1 MATAVPATLR
11 PPARAVR
18 RAIVFAH
25 FDPHG
30 CFDPHVTRALAAYRP
45 LAERIVLVS
54 NAARSLPPPLRPL
67 VDAFVPRANVGY
79 DFGAW
84 RDGLSRFRAAD
95 YDEVL
100 CVNDSV
106 YGPLFDLQPALN
118 DARVAEADLW
128 GMVVSDQN
136 LSRAAPRI
144 RHVQSWFLGMRRSLV
159 ESDAWAAF
167 WREAGQPA
175 TKRQIVERCEIGF
188 SARMAAAGFRIAG
201 LYDASKAGPV
211 RLQEI
216 WPHLTPREPGRSLR
230 LMRKSRRTPHNPAEL
245 VWWRLWDAGI
255 PYVKVGIFRVNH
267 YGLDLTRVLADLRRR
282 SGYPLDLIEGHLA
295 RCG

>member
-1 MATAVPATLR
+1 MATESPATIRVL
-11 PPARAVR
+11 PTAAR

-30 CFDPHVTRALAAYRP
+30 CFDPHVTHALRAYRS

-54 NAARSLPPPLRPL
+54 NSARTLPPLLRPL
-67 VDAFVPRANVGY
+67 VDDFVPRANVGY

-84 RDGLSRFRAAD
+84 RDGLGRFRAAD
-95 YDEVL
+95 YEEVV

-106 YGPLFDLQPALN
+106 YGPLFDLQPALA
-118 DARVAEADLW
+118 DSRVAAADLW

-136 LSRAAPRI
+136 PNRRAARI
-144 RHVQSWFLGMRRSLV
+144 RHVQSWFLGMRRPLL

-167 WREAGQPA
+167 WQEAGWPGS
-175 TKRQIVERCEIGF
+175 KREIVERFEIGF

-201 LYDASKAGPV
+201 LYDASTAAPV
-211 RLQEI
+211 RIDEL
-216 WPHLTPREPGRSLR
+216 WPDLSLR
-230 LMRKSRRTPHNPAEL
+230 APARSWRLVRKSRRTPHNPSEL
-245 VWWRLWDAGI
+245 VWWRLWQAGI
-255 PYVKVGIFRVNH
+255 PYLKVGLLRVNY
-267 YGLDLTRVLADLRRR
+267 YGVDLRRVLAELGR
-282 SGYPLDLIEGHLA
+282 STDYPLEFVHGHLA

>member
-1 MATAVPATLR
+1 MATALPATLR
-11 PPARAVR
+11 MPARAVR

-30 CFDPHVTRALAAYRP
+30 CFDPHVAQALAAYRP

-54 NAARSLPPPLRPL
+54 NAARSLPPLLRPL

-84 RDGLSRFRAAD
+84 RDGLRRFRAAD

-106 YGPLFDLQPALN
+106 YGPLFDLRPALA

-159 ESDAWAAF
+159 ESDAWAMF

-175 TKRQIVERCEIGF
+175 TKRQIVERFEIGF

-201 LYDASKAGPV
+201 LYDASTAGPV
-211 RLQEI
+211 GLHEI
-216 WPHLTPREPGRSLR
+216 WPQLSPREPGRSWR
-230 LMRKSRRTPHNPAEL
+230 LVRKSRRTPHNPAEL
-245 VWWRLWDAGI
+245 VWWRLWETGI
-255 PYVKVGIFRVNH
+255 PYLKVGIFRVNH
-267 YGLDLTRVLADLRRR
+267 YGLDLARVLAELRRR
-282 SGYPLDLIEGHLA
+282 SGYPLDLIERHLA